1 MTETERAYDW
11 ARNQKFPS
19 VAARN
24 ARLLAAEIERL
35 QAPTSHGVYKQLIQR
50 TMPEGLD
57 SDEQGVWLNRYLYER
72 DRKEWTQAANIK
84 RLEAEL
90 TTRTKAARHV
100 ACMLGGAGDQSSGAW
115 TRDDLRKLFKFVCA
129 EYPWMDPRNQEAA
142 EAKGGE

>member
-1 MTETERAYDW
+1 VTETERAYDW

-35 QAPTSHGVYKQLIQR
+35 
-50 TMPEGLD
+50 
-57 SDEQGVWLNRYLYER
+57 
-72 DRKEWTQAANIK
+72 
-84 RLEAEL
+84 EADL